1 MKKIKNMKKVK
12 KTEKGKKQILKP
24 DKIIAEQKAIFA
36 SVGDHIMGLVVVGKT
51 GRIIRVNQAFETL
64 TGWKEKKWLINL

>member
-1 MKKIKNMKKVK
+1 MEKIKNMKKVK
-12 KTEKGKKQILKP
+12 KRKKLIFKP

-36 SVGDHIMGLVVVGKT
+36 SVGDHIMGLVVVDKT